1 LNAQVKHLQNKVN
14 NLEEELDER
23 RVELDSEAES
33 WKQKVQQVR
42 DAEKIQVEL
51 VKSLRGE
58 IGDFKTQ
65 TTSAKNRIGEL
76 EGALK
81 ETQAALEGA
90 RAEIETLR
98 VEAAVSVHV
107 SWQYHG

>member
-1 LNAQVKHLQNKVN
+1 
-14 NLEEELDER
+14 LDN
-23 RVELDSEAES
+23 EAES